1 MADNGER
8 PRPKCP
14 AMQRLNGRI
23 VYGNRPAPSFLD
35 HAEPDDRVIVVN
47 SFSKSWAMTGWR
59 LGWMTV
65 PADLLSQMEKLV
77 EFNTSGAPT
86 FLQHAGIA
94 AIRDGEDFV
103 AEFVARCRAARDVAI
118 DALQACRRVE
128 VARPEGAFYAF
139 LRVRGMADSLAFAK
153 QALLTAK
160 VGLAPG
166 SAFGP
171 MGEGY
176 LRLCFARDPQVVA
189 EAVARLRPL
198 LD

>member
-1 MADNGER
+1 
-8 PRPKCP
+8 
-14 AMQRLNGRI
+14 
-23 VYGNRPAPSFLD
+23 
-35 HAEPDDRVIVVN
+35 
-47 SFSKSWAMTGWR
+47 
-59 LGWMTV
+59 
-65 PADLLSQMEKLV
+65 V

-86 FLQHAGIA
+86 FLQHAGVV
-94 AIRDGEDFV
+94 AIRDGEEFI
-103 AEFVARCRAARDVAI
+103 ASFVARCRTSRDVAI

-139 LRVRGMADSLAFAK
+139 LRVDGVADSLAFAK
-153 QALLTAK
+153 EALFKAK

-176 LRLCFARDPQVVA
+176 LRLCFARAPQLIR
-189 EAVARLRPL
+189 EAVERLRPL